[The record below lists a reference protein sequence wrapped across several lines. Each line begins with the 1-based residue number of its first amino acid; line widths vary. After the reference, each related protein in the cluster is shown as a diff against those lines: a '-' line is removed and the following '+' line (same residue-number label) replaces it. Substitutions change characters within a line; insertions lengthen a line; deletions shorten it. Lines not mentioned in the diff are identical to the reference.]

1 MFAPRQGSACNKLP
15 SRQKTTAL
23 LESNGPSSE
32 TSAVLPLKQLVARV
46 VDQMFP
52 EASDDCNP
60 SGKSRPHTLVQTS
73 ANVPLATLEDLSPMV
88 TMDMESALCRATR
101 SMSLDFSTPRLQ
113 PVEEGSDTDSL
124 LSTGTGGT
132 LDERQ
137 IDCLLLDRVLEK
149 DYQEVINSCKDS
161 NL

>member
-1 MFAPRQGSACNKLP
+1 MYTCR
-15 SRQKTTAL
+15 
-23 LESNGPSSE
+23 
-32 TSAVLPLKQLVARV
+32 
-46 VDQMFP
+46 
-52 EASDDCNP
+52 
-60 SGKSRPHTLVQTS
+60 S